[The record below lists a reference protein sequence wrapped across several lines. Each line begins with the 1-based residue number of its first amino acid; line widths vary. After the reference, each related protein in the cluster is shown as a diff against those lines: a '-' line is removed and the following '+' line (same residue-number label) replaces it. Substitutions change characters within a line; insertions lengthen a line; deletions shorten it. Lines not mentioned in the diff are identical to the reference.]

1 MNGKKLKH
9 LLIDKEVSQ
18 IELAEACGV
27 SQAFISYVIK
37 GYKAPSVA
45 VLKRMADYLKISVDE
60 LI

>member
-9 LLIDKEVSQ
+9 ILIDKNVSQ
-18 IELAEACGV
+18 IELAEAVGV

-37 GYKAPSVA
+37 GYKDPSVA
-45 VLKRMADYLKISVDE
+45 VLKRISDYLKISVDE